1 VNTRLVLKYLGLV
14 LVILGGLM
22 LIPLACSL
30 ISRDHAQM
38 SFVVP
43 VALAGAIGAL
53 LWRSTPAPNR
63 SLTRREALA
72 LVALSWSAAA
82 LVGALPYVISGV
94 VSGYVDALFEAMS
107 GFTTTGATVLTWIGG
122 QPRSILLWRNFSQWI
137 GGMGIITIFVALLP
151 MLGIGAARLFEAE
164 ITGLKNDNRPIQ
176 IRAMARA
183 LWLLY
188 VGFSVLLVGVLS
200 GGLHLPFYDALLI
213 TFATLSTGGF
223 LHMQESIGAYANVPL
238 VMTVVTVFMLLAGT
252 NFSLYYSAISHRRL
266 RGLFGNMEFRVFIG
280 IFLAA
285 SVAITVN
292 LVSVGAMPW
301 ESAIQHAAFQVA
313 SIQTTT
319 GFTTADYDAWPALS
333 RGVLLVL
340 MVVGGCAGSTAGGL
354 KVVRIVVIV
363 KYASRHIRSA
373 FSPRL
378 VTPVRLESQVLSDG
392 VVSAVVGISFIF
404 SLSVLVGFLFMSV
417 LGLDTDSALSAVIAC
432 VSNVG
437 PGLAAVGPAQ
447 NYALI
452 PDAGKL
458 VLTVLMLIG
467 RLEFVSVLALFYPMF
482 WRWR

>member
-1 VNTRLVLKYLGLV
+1 MSIRIVLRHLGLV

-30 ISRDHAQM
+30 VSRDHAQM
-38 SFVVP
+38 SFVAP
-43 VALAGAIGAL
+43 VALAGGIGAL
-53 LWRSTPAPNR
+53 LWRAIPAPHH

-72 LVALSWSAAA
+72 LVAASWSAAA

-107 GFTTTGATVLTWIGG
+107 GFTTTGATVLTSIGG

-151 MLGIGAARLFEAE
+151 MLGIGAARLFDAE
-164 ITGLKNDNRPIQ
+164 ITGLKNDDRSMRIT
-176 IRAMARA
+176 AMART

-188 VGFSVLLVGVLS
+188 VGFSVLLVAVLW

-223 LHMQESIGAYANVPL
+223 LHVQGSIGAYANVPL

-252 NFSLYYSAISHRRL
+252 NFSLYYRAISHRGL
-266 RGLFGNMEFRVFIG
+266 RALFSNMEFRVFIG

-285 SVAITVN
+285 AVMITVD
-292 LVSVGAMPW
+292 LVSVGAMPL
-301 ESAIQHAAFQVA
+301 EGAIQHAAFQVA

-319 GFTTADYDAWPALS
+319 GFTTVDYDGWPALS
-333 RGVLLVL
+333 RGVLLAL
-340 MVVGGCAGSTAGGL
+340 MLVGGCAGSTAGGL
-354 KVVRIVVIV
+354 KVVRIVVII
-363 KYASRHIRSA
+363 KYASRHIRSV
-373 FSPRL
+373 FCPRL
-378 VTPVRLESQVLSDG
+378 VTPVRLEAQVLSEG
-392 VVSAVVGISFIF
+392 VVSAVVGIAFIF
-404 SLSVLVGFLFMSV
+404 ALSVLVGFLFLSV
-417 LGLDTDSALSAVIAC
+417 LGLDIESALSAVISC

-452 PDAGKL
+452 PDAGK
-458 VLTVLMLIG
+458 VMLTVLMLIG
-467 RLEFVSVLALFYPMF
+467 RLEFVSVLALLYPMF